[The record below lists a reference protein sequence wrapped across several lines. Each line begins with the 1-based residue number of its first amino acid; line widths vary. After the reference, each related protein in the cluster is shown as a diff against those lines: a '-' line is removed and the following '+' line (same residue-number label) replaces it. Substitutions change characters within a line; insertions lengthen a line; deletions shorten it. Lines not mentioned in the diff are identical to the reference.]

1 MSGLYECSLSSTEGT
16 HSQSLPS
23 IPISIGLTSADAF
36 ELLRIHG
43 RNELE
48 DKKTPKW
55 LILLQQLWAPMP
67 IMIWIAAI
75 VEVAIGNY
83 PDFGILIAIQF
94 INASL
99 GFYEVVK
106 VRLLF
111 KQTTSFKAIADAHCA
126 FFIGRRC
133 CCSSEEFPKTIS
145 HCKTRRQMVEH

>member
-1 MSGLYECSLSSTEGT
+1 MSELCECPLSAAEGAHT
-16 HSQSLPS
+16 HKIPTM
-23 IPISIGLTSADAF
+23 PISTGLTSAEAL

-55 LILLQQLWAPMP
+55 LILLQLLWAPMP

-75 VEVAIGNY
+75 VEAAIENY

-106 VRLLF
+106 VRPLMPF
-111 KQTTSFKAIADAHCA
+111 IRAI
-126 FFIGRRC
+126 R
-133 CCSSEEFPKTIS
+133 KTCFSAILD
-145 HCKTRRQMVEH
+145 VGNGFYLGW